1 MPGGKA
7 PKNKGDR
14 LERDFVKRFGGER
27 TFWQPEQ
34 GDEKRGDILNA
45 PYIGRVECKA
55 RAYGFTRI
63 YKWLEP
69 VDALY
74 IREDRQKPLVVMRA
88 DDLRLILEEMDEL
101 KRAANK

>member
-7 PKNKGDR
+7 PKAKGDR
-14 LERDFVKRFGGER
+14 LERDFIKMFGGER

-34 GDEKRGDILNA
+34 GPDKRGDIFDT
-45 PYIGRVECKA
+45 PYLGRVECKS
-55 RAYGFTRI
+55 RRYGLTTI
-63 YKWLEP
+63 YKWLAP

-74 IREDRQKPLVVMRA
+74 IKEDRQKPLVVMRA
-88 DDLRLILEEMDEL
+88 EDLKLILDELDEL